1 MRLFIVNVY
10 VNVNVSLRKRKYA
23 GAEWTNPRIYDAAH
37 LERSA
42 LSGDREQA
50 VQTLLKQAFPD
61 IGEDYYSAD
70 RPDRIVLLSNEG
82 RPIGHLAAYV
92 RTVSIADE
100 ELAIGLV
107 GGVAVDAQHRRQGHA
122 KRLLRE
128 AHGFFTGL
136 ALPFSVLFAFD
147 PARYRSS
154 GYRLM
159 TNETRFLDSDGRWK
173 QLVYRGGMFAELG
186 SRKWPNRMLDLR
198 GRAL

>member
-1 MRLFIVNVY
+1 MDK
-10 VNVNVSLRKRKYA
+10 SQ
-23 GAEWTNPRIYDAAH
+23 IYDAAH

-136 ALPFSVLFAFD
+136 AALLRALRLRPRALSIVRLSSDDERDAIPGQRRPMEAIGLSWRNVRRAGFAEMAQQD
-147 PARYRSS
+147 VGPARPSA
-154 GYRLM
+154 L
-159 TNETRFLDSDGRWK
+159 TGR
-173 QLVYRGGMFAELG
+173 
-186 SRKWPNRMLDLR
+186 
-198 GRAL
+198 